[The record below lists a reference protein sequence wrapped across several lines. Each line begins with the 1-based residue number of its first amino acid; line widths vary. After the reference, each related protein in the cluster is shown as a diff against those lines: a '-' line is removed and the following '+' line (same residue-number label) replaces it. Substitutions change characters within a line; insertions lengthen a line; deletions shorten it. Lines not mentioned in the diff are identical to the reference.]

1 MFLAIQ
7 RKEAAM
13 AGHPKKRQQ
22 APTPAPATTT
32 IVEAAKRL
40 RIGRNQ
46 AYEAAHR
53 GDIPT
58 IRIGKRWLVP
68 TGALDRL
75 LSGEVTKRQTKS
87 A

>member
-1 MFLAIQ
+1 VFLTIS

-22 APTPAPATTT
+22 APAPATTT